1 MERSG
6 GVVADGDNTLLEQQ
20 LRRRAD
26 EDIFV
31 KVLPNTN
38 APRHSSS
45 LAPFPAHNGTAHS
58 LTVRGHPSASKP
70 TVVVNGQQFR
80 GTLDCTNANDLERC
94 GVLAAICASF
104 ANGAAADICTAVSQ
118 NYQ

>member
-38 APRHSSS
+38 APRHSS
-45 LAPFPAHNGTAHS
+45 LAPSQHTTALYTH
-58 LTVRGHPSASKP
+58 
-70 TVVVNGQQFR
+70 
-80 GTLDCTNANDLERC
+80 
-94 GVLAAICASF
+94 
-104 ANGAAADICTAVSQ
+104 
-118 NYQ
+118 